1 MILIIEKRF
10 KLAEVS
16 EEGVLPTMNDN
27 IIPRR
32 PIVPSITPNKNGHAN
47 PTATLRP
54 TVYKTGSPS
63 QHTPSI
69 QTTTGRT
76 TSTTNNAH
84 NIIQAAHPQ
93 DNEIAGSV
101 NIRY

>member
-1 MILIIEKRF
+1 MDVTE
-10 KLAEVS
+10 ES
-16 EEGVLPTMNDN
+16 EEEEEVVPTMNEN

-32 PIVPSITPNKNGHAN
+32 PVVPILAPNKNGHAV
-47 PTATLRP
+47 PSATHRP
-54 TVYKTGSPS
+54 KTVPPS
-63 QHTPSI
+63 YATTPI

-101 NIRY
+101 NIR

>member
-1 MILIIEKRF
+1 MTF
-10 KLAEVS
+10 ADVS
-16 EEGVLPTMNDN
+16 EEEEEEEIVPTMNDN

-32 PIVPSITPNKNGHAN
+32 PVVPALAPNKNGHAV
-47 PTATLRP
+47 PSATYRPKTA
-54 TVYKTGSPS
+54 SPS
-63 QHTPSI
+63 HITTPI
-69 QTTTGRT
+69 QTTTRQTT

-101 NIRY
+101 NIR

>member
-1 MILIIEKRF
+1 MKKPLF

-16 EEGVLPTMNDN
+16 EEEVVPTMNEN

-47 PTATLRP
+47 PTATVRP
-54 TVYKTGSPS
+54 TIIKTGPP
-63 QHTPSI
+63 QHTPTI
-69 QTTTGRT
+69 QSTTTRT

>member
-1 MILIIEKRF
+1 MFFFSI
-10 KLAEVS
+10 S
-16 EEGVLPTMNDN
+16 TEETEEEEIVPTMNDN

-32 PIVPSITPNKNGHAN
+32 PVVPVLTPTNKNGHAN
-47 PTATLRP
+47 PSATHRPKTAP
-54 TVYKTGSPS
+54 PS
-63 QHTPSI
+63 HSTTPI

-101 NIRY
+101 NIR